1 MFVSVDKSFN
11 TGLLAAVC
19 RCIRDLLPPSE
30 NWLSC
35 LAFAYS
41 PFICTQLQIT
51 SSVAAYGKNCNETR
65 VRQAQMNGLSLA
77 GENEILLYSN
87 MK

>member
-1 MFVSVDKSFN
+1 MFVLADKSFSKN
-11 TGLLAAVC
+11 WLSAVC
-19 RCIRDLLPPSE
+19 NCLLDLSPPSA
-30 NWLSC
+30 NWRSC

-65 VRQAQMNGLSLA
+65 VRQAQMNGLSLV